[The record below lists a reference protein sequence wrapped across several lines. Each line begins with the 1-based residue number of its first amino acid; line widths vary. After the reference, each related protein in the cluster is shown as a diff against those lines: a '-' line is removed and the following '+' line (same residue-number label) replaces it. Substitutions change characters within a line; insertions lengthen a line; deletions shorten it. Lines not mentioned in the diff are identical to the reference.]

1 MDKNTSYTEKYQNHI
16 SCSFDY
22 KFVYINNNFS
32 KLVVLYRRK
41 NTIYKL
47 IEAILKEYDYCKQT
61 IKKYFNESLIKFV
74 EDKDFNQVINVG
86 YLINYLLKKIKKLRG
101 HDHITEKYNGSTHQ
115 DCNIRPYINES
126 YIPLIFHNLKVKT
139 VT

>member
-1 MDKNTSYTEKYQNHI
+1 MDKNTSYTENYQNHI

-22 KFVYINNNFS
+22 KFVCINNNFS
-32 KLVVLYRRK
+32 KLVVLYRWK
-41 NTIYKL
+41 NAIYKL

-61 IKKYFNESLIKFV
+61 IKKYFNKSLIKFV

-101 HDHITEKYNGSTHQ
+101 HDHVTEKYNGSAHQ
-115 DCNIRPYINES
+115 KFVGE
-126 YIPLIFHNLKVKT
+126 
-139 VT
+139 